1 MLTAIS
7 VALCAASVSAQADT
21 KADRVGGESDRV
33 TATRVIP
40 INANTRWANVSQDEV
55 VTFVS
60 GGKEFSWTFD
70 GTDRKVS
77 MQQIAPAD
85 FNAKD
90 IYVYIGT
97 DYRSIAD

>member
-7 VALCAASVSAQADT
+7 IALCAASVSTQADT
-21 KADRVGGESDRV
+21 IGDRVGGASDRV

-40 INANTRWANVSQDEV
+40 INANTRWANVNQDEV

-60 GGKEFSWTFD
+60 GGHEFSWNFD
-70 GTDRKVS
+70 GTQPRVS
-77 MQQIAPAD
+77 LQQIAPAD

-90 IYVYIGT
+90 IYVYVGT